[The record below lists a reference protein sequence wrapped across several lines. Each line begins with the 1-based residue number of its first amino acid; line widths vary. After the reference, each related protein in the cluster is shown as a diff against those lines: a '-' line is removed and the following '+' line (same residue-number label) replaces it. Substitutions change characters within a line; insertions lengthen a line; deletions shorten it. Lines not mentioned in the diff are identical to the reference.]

1 MMAQLVADK
10 NILKSD
16 GSLTEAQKSQL
27 NIRQLALKLTANSMY
42 GCLGFSY
49 SRFFAK
55 HLAALVT
62 SKGREILLNTK
73 DLIQKMNL
81 DVIYGDT
88 DSVMV
93 NTNSNDFD
101 EVFKLMTNFD
111 SQMEDY
117 VATVRQI
124 TDE

>member
-1 MMAQLVADK
+1 MPLLPAGGAPHINLYSKFHQ
-10 NILKSD
+10 
-16 GSLTEAQKSQL
+16 SQL

-62 SKGREILLNTK
+62 SKGREILLNTR

-101 EVFKLMTNFD
+101 EVFKLLKV
-111 SQMEDY
+111 SQSWPPDFC
-117 VATVRQI
+117 TLS
-124 TDE
+124 

>member
-1 MMAQLVADK
+1 MGVK
-10 NILKSD
+10 NILKTD
-16 GSLTEAQKSQL
+16 KLTEAQKVQL
-27 NIRQLALKLTANSMY
+27 NIRQLGLKLTANSMY

-55 HLAALVT
+55 PLAALVT
-62 SKGREILLNTK
+62 SKGREILLQTR

-93 NTNSNDFD
+93 NTNSNDYD
-101 EVFKLMTNFD
+101 EVFKLGREVKQAVKFSAAGDIGVGNIKL
-111 SQMEDY
+111 
-117 VATVRQI
+117 A
-124 TDE
+124 